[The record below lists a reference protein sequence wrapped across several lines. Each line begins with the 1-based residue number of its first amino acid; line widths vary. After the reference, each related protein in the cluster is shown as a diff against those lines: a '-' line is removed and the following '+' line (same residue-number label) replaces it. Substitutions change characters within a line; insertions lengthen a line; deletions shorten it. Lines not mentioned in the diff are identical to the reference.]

1 MKLTPEQID
10 QLYTFTRQHY
20 VEWFDV
26 QAELVDHLA
35 NAIEAEWQTNP
46 KLSFEEVLSKEF
58 KKFGI
63 FGFMGVV
70 EEKQKFLSKKYESMI
85 WSYYK
90 EFFKLPTILLTLSAI
105 VIAYLISSRWQ
116 YGEYFILA
124 ALGIIYLWSAFEAIS
139 MSVKSKRNQKATGR
153 KWLFESMINNNQFF
167 IFYILS
173 PINLYRGLEYLG
185 HENWTTFYYAF
196 SSIFTVVFALY
207 FYVRIKL
214 VPPLVSQELAKTY
227 PEYPFQHL

>member
-10 QLYTFTRQHY
+10 QLYSFTRQHY
-20 VEWFDV
+20 VEWYDL
-26 QAELVDHLA
+26 QSELVDHLA
-35 NAIEAEWQTNP
+35 NAIEQQGVGNP
-46 KLSFEEVLSKEF
+46 KISFEEALQIEF

-63 FGFMGVV
+63 FGFMDVV
-70 EEKQKFLSKKYESMI
+70 TEKQKFLSKKYESMI

-90 EFFKLPTILLTLSAI
+90 EFFKLPTILLTLSAVLI
-105 VIAYLISSRWQ
+105 TYFISSRWQ

-139 MSVKSKRNQKATGR
+139 MSVKSKRNQKKTGR

-173 PINLYRGLEYLG
+173 PINLYRGLEYFG
-185 HENWTTFYYAF
+185 HEDWTTLYYAF
-196 SSIFTVVFALY
+196 SSVFIVVFALY

-214 VPPLVSQELAKTY
+214 VPPLVSQELARTY
-227 PEYPFQHL
+227 PEYNFQ

>member
-1 MKLTPEQID
+1 MKLTAEQID
-10 QLYTFTRQHY
+10 RLYQFTRQHY
-20 VEWFDV
+20 VEWFDL
-26 QAELVDHLA
+26 QSELVDHLA
-35 NAIEAEWQTNP
+35 NAIEQRGVENP
-46 KLSFEEVLSKEF
+46 KISFEEALQIEF

-63 FGFMGVV
+63 FGFMDVV
-70 EEKQKFLSKKYESMI
+70 AEKQKFLSKKYESMI

-90 EFFKLPTILLTLSAI
+90 EFFKLPTILLTLSAVLI
-105 VIAYLISSRWQ
+105 TYFISSRWQ

-139 MSVKSKRNQKATGR
+139 MSVKSKRNQKKTGR

-173 PINLYRGLEYLG
+173 PINLYRGLEYFG
-185 HENWTTFYYAF
+185 HENWTTLYYAF
-196 SSIFTVVFALY
+196 SSVFIVVFALY

-214 VPPLVSQELAKTY
+214 VPPLVSQELARTY
-227 PEYPFQHL
+227 PEYNFQ

>member
-20 VEWFDV
+20 VEYYDL
-26 QAELVDHLA
+26 QTELVDHLA
-35 NAIEAEWQTNP
+35 NAIETEWQQNS
-46 KLSFEEVLSKEF
+46 KLSFDEVLNQEF

-63 FGFMGVV
+63 FGFMDVV
-70 EEKQKFLSKKYESMI
+70 AEKQKFLSKKYESMI

-90 EFFKLPTILLTLSAI
+90 EFFKLPTILLTLSAVLI
-105 VIAYLISSRWQ
+105 TYFISSRWQ

-139 MSVKSKRNQKATGR
+139 MSVKSKRNQKKTGR

-173 PINLYRGLEYLG
+173 PINLYRGLEYFG

-196 SSIFTVVFALY
+196 SSVFTVIFALY

-227 PEYPFQHL
+227 PEYNLQ